1 VTEPTEPPVPEDSNR
16 PDDAELLAEVEK
28 ILDAAGATEVLDQ
41 LPAKDSQASRLV
53 ALAQLH
59 YQLVNGTDG
68 RPYATPLAGPAI
80 AHALRGRAGLRSRL
94 ADLYYDTYQ
103 QAPSSAA
110 LTDAL
115 AVLEA
120 QAERTDPVPVALRV
134 AQAAERSIVVDLGA
148 ADGRVVL
155 VEPGGWR
162 IIDRA
167 PVLFRRSGLTAPLPE
182 PTRGGSLDG
191 LRALL
196 NVDEAR
202 FRLCVAWL
210 VAALVPD
217 IPHPILALFGEQ
229 GTAKSTAARLLV
241 SLIDPSPAPLRTPP
255 REMRSWAA
263 AANASWV
270 VALDNVSAVPAWLS
284 DTLCKAVTGD
294 GIVERTLHTDDDIT
308 VLTFRRVIAL
318 TSIDAGQLAGDLA
331 ERMLPVELDPIPPE
345 QRRTD
350 AEITTAYDTAR
361 PQILGALLDLVAQVL
376 DHLPAVRLD
385 QLPRMADFARILAAV
400 DRLHS
405 WSTLDDYTT
414 AANDTALAVL
424 EYDPVAV
431 AVRDLVGRGGAWQGT
446 TSELLDR
453 LTPDD
458 HPPKTWPRS
467 PRALAGAL
475 KRLAPALRGASG
487 ITIDRPARGQD
498 RNLTIRSGHVGQ
510 ALDLT
515 NE

>member
-1 VTEPTEPPVPEDSNR
+1 M
-16 PDDAELLAEVEK
+16 
-28 ILDAAGATEVLDQ
+28 
-41 LPAKDSQASRLV
+41 
-53 ALAQLH
+53 
-59 YQLVNGTDG
+59 
-68 RPYATPLAGPAI
+68 
-80 AHALRGRAGLRSRL
+80 
-94 ADLYYDTYQ
+94 
-103 QAPSSAA
+103 
-110 LTDAL
+110 
-115 AVLEA
+115 
-120 QAERTDPVPVALRV
+120 
-134 AQAAERSIVVDLGA
+134 
-148 ADGRVVL
+148 
-155 VEPGGWR
+155 
-162 IIDRA
+162 
-167 PVLFRRSGLTAPLPE
+167 
-182 PTRGGSLDG
+182 
-191 LRALL
+191 

-270 VALDNVSAVPAWLS
+270 VALDNVSTIPAWLS

-294 GIVERTLHTDDDIT
+294 GIVERTLHTDDDIN

-331 ERMLPVELDPIPPE
+331 ERLLPVELDPIPPE
-345 QRRTD
+345 LRRTD
-350 AEITTAYDTAR
+350 AEITTAYDTTR
-361 PQILGALLDLVAQVL
+361 PRVLGALLDLVAQVL

-385 QLPRMADFARILAAV
+385 QMPRMADFACILAAL
-400 DRLHS
+400 DHLHG
-405 WSTLDDYTT
+405 WSTLADYTT

-431 AVRDLVGRGGAWQGT
+431 AVRDLVGRGGAWRGT

-467 PRALAGAL
+467 PRALAGVL
-475 KRLAPALRGASG
+475 KRLAPALRTAWG
-487 ITIDRPARGQD
+487 ITIERPPRGQD
-498 RNLTIRSGHVGQ
+498 RNLTIRSGRPAGT
-510 ALDLT
+510 LDLSK
-515 NE
+515 